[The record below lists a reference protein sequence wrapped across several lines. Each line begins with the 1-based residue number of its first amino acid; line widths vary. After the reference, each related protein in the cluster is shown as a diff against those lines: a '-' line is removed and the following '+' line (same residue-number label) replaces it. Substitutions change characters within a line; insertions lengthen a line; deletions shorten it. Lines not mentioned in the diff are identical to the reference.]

1 MTTPNS
7 TIDWHVR
14 ARGLNL
20 QTRPFIGG
28 RFDDG
33 PADHAFDCVS
43 PIDGKRLAS
52 LAEVGARGVDA
63 AVTAAR
69 KAFESGVWANMAPRA
84 RKKVMLKLAAL
95 VDQHRE
101 ELALLDTLCMGMPIS
116 ISKDYCVQWAIN
128 ALEWYGEAIDK
139 LYDEVA
145 PTDRS
150 VLALITREPVGV
162 VGAVLPWNWPMGL
175 LGWKVPPALAAGN
188 SVVLK
193 PDEQTSLSALRFAGL
208 AQEAGLP
215 DGVLNVVTGGP
226 AVGEAIGR
234 HPDIDVVGFT
244 GSTEVGKL
252 FMKYSAESN
261 MKPVWT
267 ECGGKGPN
275 IVFADAPDLAVAA
288 QTAAFMIFLNTG
300 QVCAAASRLII
311 EESAREQVL
320 EIIKGV
326 GQALAPADP
335 LEAQTMLGPIAKA
348 SQLERV
354 LGYIETGR
362 KEGARL
368 VTGGGRARI
377 ESGGFFIEPTVFDG
391 VRNDMRIAQEEIFG
405 PVLSTITF
413 RTPEEAVAIA
423 NASNYGLSGAIWTQ
437 NLSKA
442 HTLARALRCGS
453 VAVNAYSDDAHD
465 MTVPFGGYKQSGFG
479 RDKSL
484 HALDKY
490 TQLKTTWVNLK

>member
-1 MTTPNS
+1 
-7 TIDWHVR
+7 
-14 ARGLNL
+14 
-20 QTRPFIGG
+20 
-28 RFDDG
+28 
-33 PADHAFDCVS
+33 
-43 PIDGKRLAS
+43 
-52 LAEVGARGVDA
+52 
-63 AVTAAR
+63 
-69 KAFESGVWANMAPRA
+69 
-84 RKKVMLKLAAL
+84 
-95 VDQHRE
+95 
-101 ELALLDTLCMGMPIS
+101 
-116 ISKDYCVQWAIN
+116 
-128 ALEWYGEAIDK
+128 
-139 LYDEVA
+139 
-145 PTDRS
+145 
-150 VLALITREPVGV
+150 
-162 VGAVLPWNWPMGL
+162 
-175 LGWKVPPALAAGN
+175 
-188 SVVLK
+188 
-193 PDEQTSLSALRFAGL
+193 
-208 AQEAGLP
+208 
-215 DGVLNVVTGGP
+215 
-226 AVGEAIGR
+226 
-234 HPDIDVVGFT
+234 
-244 GSTEVGKL
+244 
-252 FMKYSAESN
+252 
-261 MKPVWT
+261 
-267 ECGGKGPN
+267 
-275 IVFADAPDLAVAA
+275 
-288 QTAAFMIFLNTG
+288 
-300 QVCAAASRLII
+300 
-311 EESAREQVL
+311 
-320 EIIKGV
+320 
-326 GQALAPADP
+326 
-335 LEAQTMLGPIAKA
+335 MLGPIAKA

>member
-43 PIDGKRLAS
+43 PIDGKRIAS
-52 LAEVGARGVDA
+52 LADVGVRGVDA

-215 DGVLNVVTGGP
+215 EGVLNVVTGGP

-354 LGYIETGR
+354 LGYIDTGR

-423 NASNYGLSGAIWTQ
+423 NASPYGLSGAIWTQ